1 MGSTGSTRGAGAP
14 PGFGARVVAHLRA
27 LAGPERTRHTNRD
40 LAVLLTLTAGI
51 VNSVGF
57 MAIALYTSHMT
68 GLTAM
73 LADTLAAGAL
83 DVALLCLVGITAFVA
98 GAAACALLFNWGRRR
113 GLRSR
118 YANVLL
124 VEAMLVLLIGLVA
137 EQLSTDGR
145 SWALIALLGLTMGL
159 QNAIITK
166 ISNAQIRTT
175 HVTGMI
181 TDIGIELGKLAYP
194 RRRGDPEPV
203 RPDLGR
209 LGLHALLVSTFF
221 LGGLVGALAYGAI
234 GFVTV
239 VPTAC
244 LLLAFASIP
253 LIDDLRAL
261 PSAHR
266 ARERMRRSG

>member
-1 MGSTGSTRGAGAP
+1 MASAHASEAHPSAGA
-14 PGFGARVVAHLRA
+14 RIRAHVRG
-27 LAGPERTRHTNRD
+27 LAGPDRTVRSNRD
-40 LAVLLTLTAGI
+40 LAVLLALTAGI

-73 LADTLAAGAL
+73 LADMLATGAV
-83 DVALLCLVGITAFVA
+83 DIALLCLIGIVAFVA
-98 GAAACALLFNWGRRR
+98 GAAACAMLFNWGRRR

-124 VEAMLVLLIGLVA
+124 VEAVLVLLVGLLA
-137 EQLSTDGR
+137 QELSSTER

-194 RRRGDPEPV
+194 TRRGDPEPV
-203 RPDLGR
+203 RADLGR
-209 LGLHALLVSTFF
+209 LGLHTLLVGTFF
-221 LGGLVGALAYGAI
+221 AGGLLGALAYSAI
-234 GFVTV
+234 GFLTV

-244 LLLAFASIP
+244 ILLAFASVP
-253 LIDDLRAL
+253 LVDDLRA
-261 PSAHR
+261 AAR
-266 ARERMRRSG
+266 ARSRRGRMRPVE